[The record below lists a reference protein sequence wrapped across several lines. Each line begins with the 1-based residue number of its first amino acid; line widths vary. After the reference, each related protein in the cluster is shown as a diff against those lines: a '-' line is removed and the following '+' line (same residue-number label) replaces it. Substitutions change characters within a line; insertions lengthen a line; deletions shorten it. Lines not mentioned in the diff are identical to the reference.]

1 MIRYETL
8 MLTRTEITNDEL
20 TMLEKNI
27 EKIVNSASGVINR
40 FDKWGKYRLAYPVEK
55 NDYGIYILVRYNVP
69 AEKIASMTK
78 ELAQFFRIAC
88 SEIVMRH
95 VNVRLDQNASEHYKK
110 PESIETAGTGSVD
123 FFLRQ
128 HKSDDMNGP
137 DGLLN
142 IDDFDDDFS
151 LDVKA

>member
-8 MLTRTEITNDEL
+8 MLTRTEITNEEL
-20 TMLEKNI
+20 SMLEKNI
-27 EKIVNSASGVINR
+27 EKIVNAANGVVVR
-40 FDKWGKYRLAYPVEK
+40 FDKWGKYRLAYPIKK

-69 AEKIASMTK
+69 AEKISAMTK

-95 VNVRLDQNASEHYKK
+95 VNVRLEQDAPENYKK

-123 FFLRQ
+123 FFLKQ
-128 HKSDDMNGP
+128 HKIGDVGADVS
-137 DGLLN
+137 N

-151 LDVKA
+151 LDAKA